1 MEHRQ
6 FAHLL
11 AAIDTGQIA
20 LAAQREQLTPQAI
33 SKSIARLEAAV
44 GGPLLLRTAKG
55 VAPTALAE
63 RLLPHA
69 RTIVAEMQALSR
81 ARDAELARQS
91 GRLRIGVG
99 PIAATGPLTARLVA
113 FTLRYPQVHIEVV
126 AGIDRD
132 FRAQLIDG
140 KLDLAFASDL
150 NRAEA
155 DDRFVQYHPCG
166 SETWLVA
173 GREGHPLLAA
183 AQSLPDL
190 AAARWLVGR
199 NTEALDRLI
208 DEDFDKA
215 GLTLPRP
222 SLSTTS
228 LPFAQQVLRQSDYLA
243 ILPQGLVRGWA
254 GVTGRDLAHGRWT
267 APLHMLRRARS
278 APDPLIEELAAA
290 LA

>member
-20 LAAQREQLTPQAI
+20 LAAQRQQLTPQAI

-69 RTIVAEMQALSR
+69 RTIVAEMQALTR
-81 ARDAELARQS
+81 ARDNELARQS

-99 PIAATGPLTARLVA
+99 PIAASGPLTARLVA

-132 FRAQLIDG
+132 FRSQLIEG

-150 NRAEA
+150 NRTEA
-155 DDRFVQYHPCG
+155 DDPFLQHHPCG
-166 SETWLVA
+166 SETWLIA
-173 GREGHPLLAA
+173 GREGHPLLGA
-183 AQSLPDL
+183 AQSLSDL
-190 AAARWLVGR
+190 ASARWLLGR
-199 NTEALDRLI
+199 NTEALDKVI
-208 DEDFDKA
+208 GEDFAMA

-222 SLSTTS
+222 ALSTTS
-228 LPFAQQVLRQSDYLA
+228 LPFAQQVLRQSDYIA
-243 ILPQGLVRGWA
+243 ILPQGLVQGWA
-254 GVTGRDLAHGRWT
+254 GVFGRDLALGRWT

-278 APDPLIEELAAA
+278 TADPLIEELAAT